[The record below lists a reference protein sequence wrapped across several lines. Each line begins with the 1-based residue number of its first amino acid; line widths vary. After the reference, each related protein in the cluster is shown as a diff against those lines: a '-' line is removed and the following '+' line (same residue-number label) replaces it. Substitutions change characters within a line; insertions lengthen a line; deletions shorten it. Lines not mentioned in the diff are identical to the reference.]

1 MIHTAGSL
9 ISISHHKNV
18 SVMKNPFFVLAFL
31 GFSVTAS
38 AQFEIKSNP
47 IALLFEVGVVSL
59 EYSNLKD
66 WGGQLDIYAANDGG
80 VVFGSAKYYLIPKYG
95 ADRFHVG
102 AFLGKT
108 FSDDNDNAGVGFLAG
123 YKVMSKKRFFFE
135 AALGIGRAF
144 GSDNDI
150 DAIPYANLNIG
161 YRFLSAKNKSKVP
174 AN

>member
-1 MIHTAGSL
+1 M
-9 ISISHHKNV
+9 
-18 SVMKNPFFVLAFL
+18 
-31 GFSVTAS
+31 
-38 AQFEIKSNP
+38 
-47 IALLFEVGVVSL
+47 
-59 EYSNLKD
+59 EYSNLND

-135 AALGIGRAF
+135 AALGIGRSF
-144 GSDNDI
+144 SGNNDI
-150 DAIPYANLNIG
+150 DAFPYANLNIG